1 MNTHLEHLLNTFNKQ
16 PSYFFIFWQLNCMKI
31 IQKQKRRSKALFLKD
46 EDKESKH
53 PTGEASCYCNSKTF
67 PHKDLCVAGLH
78 HTK

>member
-1 MNTHLEHLLNTFNKQ
+1 
-16 PSYFFIFWQLNCMKI
+16 MKI